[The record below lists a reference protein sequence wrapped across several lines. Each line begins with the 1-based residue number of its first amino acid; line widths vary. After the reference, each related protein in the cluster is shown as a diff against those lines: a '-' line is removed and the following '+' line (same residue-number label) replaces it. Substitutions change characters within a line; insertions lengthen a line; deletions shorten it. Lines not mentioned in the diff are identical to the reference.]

1 MRISLFYNI
10 LLAIS
15 IISVFAFYVEDR
27 CDHLPL
33 TEDFGDPLFDHTQID
48 SIFNFN
54 PEFYT
59 NGFDFPVG
67 KPNAENYYLASKFG
81 QRNHLG
87 EDWNGVGGGNT
98 DLGDPVYAV
107 SNGVVAFTE
116 DVCCGWGNVVRVIHK
131 LENNQK
137 YQYLETVYAHLDRID
152 VHPGQLLKRGAL
164 IGTIGNAHGAY
175 KAHLH
180 LELRDFINMSLGPG
194 YSDDHFGY
202 LDPSQFILS
211 NRP

>member
-1 MRISLFYNI
+1 MRISLKYNI

-15 IISVFAFYVEDR
+15 IIGILSFYVEDR
-27 CDHLPL
+27 CDHQPM
-33 TEDFGDPLFDHTQID
+33 TDAFNDPMFDPVQID
-48 SIFNFN
+48 SIFHFN

-67 KPNAENYYLASKFG
+67 KPNAERYYLASKFG
-81 QRNHLG
+81 NRNHLG

-107 SNGVVAFTE
+107 SNGVVTFTE
-116 DVCCGWGNVVRVIHK
+116 DVCCGWGNVIRVIHK
-131 LENNQK
+131 LENNQQ
-137 YQYLETVYAHLDRID
+137 YQYLESVYAHLDRID
-152 VHPGQLLKRGAL
+152 VRPGQLIKRGDL

-202 LDPSQFILS
+202 LDPSQFIHA